1 LFNLI
6 CNFDMKTFSMGGVHP
21 NDNKIST
28 NAAIEE
34 FPMPSKVVVMMN
46 QHLGAPATPCVA
58 KGDKVK
64 VGQLI
69 GKAEAF
75 MCANV
80 HSPVSGTV
88 SKIDMCKDMF
98 GIAKPAIYIDV
109 EGDEWEESIDR
120 SADIKRE
127 CNLEPKQIVDKLKEM
142 GIVGLGGA
150 TFPAHIKYAVPE
162 GKHADYLIINGVE
175 CEPYLTSDHRV
186 MIEHAE
192 ELCIGISILRKA
204 LGVPNAYVGI
214 ENNKPEPIRVM
225 TEMAKQFE
233 GIIVEPLKMKY
244 PQGAEKQLI
253 NAITGRC
260 VPSGKLPI
268 DVGCVVSNIG
278 TTYAVY
284 EAVQKNK
291 PLIENIL
298 TVTGKSLSSQHNYHV
313 RIGVSYADIIKQ
325 AMGALPEDTG
335 KVISGGPM
343 MGKAMSN
350 FSAPT
355 TKGASSVLVIA
366 MSEAKRAAE
375 SNCIRC
381 GKCMHAC
388 PMGLE
393 PYLFSQLVKNG
404 MIEEAGK
411 HNILDCIECGCCFFS
426 CPANKPL
433 LDEIRLGK
441 NKLRAMMAAK
451 KK

>member
-1 LFNLI
+1 
-6 CNFDMKTFSMGGVHP
+6 MKTFAMGGVHP
-21 NDNKIST
+21 EENKISSD
-28 NAAIEE
+28 AAIEQ
-34 FPMPSKVVVMMN
+34 FPLPKQVVVLMN
-46 QHLGAPATPCVA
+46 QHLGAPATPIVA

-69 GKAEAF
+69 GRAEAF

-88 SKIDMCKDMF
+88 NKVDTCKDAF
-98 GIAKPAIYIDV
+98 GLNKPAIYIDV

-120 SADIKRE
+120 TPDIKRE
-127 CNLEPKQIVDKLKEM
+127 CNLEPKQIVEKLKEM

-150 TFPAHIKYAVPE
+150 TFPAHIKYAVPD
-162 GKHADYLIINGVE
+162 GKKAEYLIINAVE
-175 CEPYLTSDHRV
+175 CEPYLTSDNRV
-186 MIEHAE
+186 MLELAE
-192 ELCIGISILRKA
+192 QACIGISILRKA
-204 LGVPNAYVGI
+204 LGVPNAYIGI
-214 ENNKPEPIRVM
+214 ENNKPRAI
-225 TEMAKQFE
+225 AKMKEVASKFE
-233 GIIVEPLKMKY
+233 GIIVEPLKVKY

-253 NAITGRC
+253 NAITGRR

-278 TTYAVY
+278 TTFAVY

-298 TVTGKSLSSQHNYHV
+298 TVTGKKLASQHNYQV
-313 RIGVSYADIIKQ
+313 RIGISYNDIIKHSI
-325 AMGALPEDTG
+325 GELPATTG

-343 MGKAMSN
+343 MGKAMCN
-350 FSAPT
+350 LDGPT
-355 TKGASSVLVIA
+355 VKGASSVLVIDEG
-366 MSEAKRAAE
+366 EATRAQE

-381 GKCMHAC
+381 GKCIQAC
-388 PMGLE
+388 PMGLQ
-393 PYLFSQLVKNG
+393 PYLFSALVRNG
-404 MIEEAGK
+404 RIEEAGTN
-411 HNILDCIECGCCFFS
+411 NILDCIECGCCFFS

-441 NKLRAMMAAK
+441 NKMRAILAAK

>member
-1 LFNLI
+1 
-6 CNFDMKTFSMGGVHP
+6 MKTFAMGGVHP
-21 NDNKIST
+21 HDNKIST
-28 NAAIEE
+28 EAVIEQ
-34 FPMPSKVVVMMN
+34 FPVPAKVVVLMN
-46 QHLGAPATPCVA
+46 QHLGAPATPIVA

-69 GKAEAF
+69 GEAQTF

-88 SKIDMCKDMF
+88 SKIDICKDPF
-98 GIAKPAIYIDV
+98 GMAKPAIYIDV
-109 EGDEWEESIDR
+109 EGDEWMETIDR
-120 SADIKRE
+120 TPDIKRE

-150 TFPAHIKYAVPE
+150 TFPAHIKYSVPE
-162 GKHADYLIINGVE
+162 GKKAEYLIINAVE

-186 MIEHAE
+186 MMEHAE
-192 ELCIGISILRKA
+192 EICIGISILRKA
-204 LGVPNAYVGI
+204 LGVPNAYIGI

-225 TEMAKQFE
+225 REMAAKFE
-233 GIIVEPLKMKY
+233 GIIVEPLKLKY

-253 NAITGRC
+253 NAITGRR

-268 DVGCVVSNIG
+268 DVGCVVSNVG
-278 TTYAVY
+278 TTFAVY
-284 EAVQKNK
+284 EAIQKNK

-298 TVTGKSLSSQHNYHV
+298 TVTGKKLPSQHNYQV
-313 RIGVSYADIIKQ
+313 RIGISYNDIIKHSI
-325 AMGALPEDTG
+325 GELPETTG

-343 MGKAMSN
+343 MGKAMCN
-350 FSAPT
+350 LDGPT
-355 TKGASSVLVIA
+355 VKGASSVLVIDE
-366 MSEAKRAAE
+366 SEAVRAKE

-393 PYLFSQLVKNG
+393 PYLFSALIKNG
-404 MIEEAGK
+404 RYEEAGA

-433 LDEIRLGK
+433 LDEVRLGK
-441 NKLRAMMAAK
+441 NKYRGILAARSK
-451 KK
+451 K

>member
-1 LFNLI
+1 
-6 CNFDMKTFSMGGVHP
+6 MKTFAMGGVHP
-21 NDNKIST
+21 EENKIST
-28 NAAIEE
+28 SAVIEQ
-34 FPMPSKVVVMMN
+34 MPLPQQVVVLMN
-46 QHLGAPATPCVA
+46 QHLGAPATPVVA

-88 SKIDMCKDMF
+88 NKVDICKDPF
-98 GIAKPAIYIDV
+98 GLAKPAIYIDV

-120 SADIKRE
+120 SPDIKRE
-127 CNLEPKQIVDKLKEM
+127 CSLEPKQIVDKLKEM

-162 GKHADYLIINGVE
+162 GKKAEYLIINAVE

-186 MIEHAE
+186 MLEHAE
-192 ELCIGISILRKA
+192 EICIGISILRKA
-204 LGVPNAYVGI
+204 LGVPNAYIGI
-214 ENNKPEPIRVM
+214 ENNKPDCI
-225 TEMAKQFE
+225 AKMRETATKFE
-233 GIIVEPLKMKY
+233 GIVVEPLKMKY

-253 NAITGRC
+253 NAITGRK

-268 DVGCVVSNIG
+268 DVGCVVSNVG
-278 TTYAVY
+278 TTFAVY

-298 TVTGKSLSSQHNYHV
+298 TVTGKKLPSQHNYQV
-313 RIGVSYADIIKQ
+313 RIGISYADIIKQ
-325 AMGALPEDTG
+325 AMGELPATTG
-335 KVISGGPM
+335 KVVSGGPM
-343 MGKAMSN
+343 MGKAMCN
-350 FSAPT
+350 LDAPT
-355 TKGASSVLVIA
+355 VKGASSVLVIDEG
-366 MSEAKRAAE
+366 EAVRAQETA
-375 SNCIRC
+375 CIRC
-381 GKCMHAC
+381 GKCMQAC

-393 PYLFSQLVKNG
+393 PYLFSSLVKNG
-404 MIEEAGK
+404 RFEEAGA

-433 LDEIRLGK
+433 TDEIRLGK
-441 NKLRAMMAAK
+441 NKMRAILAAK

>member
-1 LFNLI
+1 
-6 CNFDMKTFSMGGVHP
+6 MGGVHP

-28 NAAIEE
+28 EAAIEQ
-34 FPMPSKVVVMMN
+34 FPVPSQVVVLMN
-46 QHLGAPATPCVA
+46 QHLGAPATPIVA

-69 GKAEAF
+69 GEAQAF

-88 SKIDMCKDMF
+88 SKIDICKDPF
-98 GIAKPAIYIDV
+98 GMAKPAIYIDV
-109 EGDEWEESIDR
+109 EGDEWMETIDR
-120 SADIKRE
+120 TPDIKRE

-150 TFPAHIKYAVPE
+150 TFPAHIKYSVPE
-162 GKHADYLIINGVE
+162 GKKAEYLIINAVE

-186 MIEHAE
+186 MLEHAE
-192 ELCIGISILRKA
+192 EICIGISILRKA
-204 LGVPNAYVGI
+204 LGVPNAYIGI

-225 TEMAKQFE
+225 REMAAKFE
-233 GIIVEPLKMKY
+233 GIIVEPLKLKY

-253 NAITGRC
+253 NAITGRR

-268 DVGCVVSNIG
+268 DVGCVVSNVG
-278 TTYAVY
+278 TTFAVY
-284 EAVQKNK
+284 EAIQKNK

-298 TVTGKSLSSQHNYHV
+298 TVTGKKLPSQHNYQV
-313 RIGVSYADIIKQ
+313 RIGISYNDIIKHSI
-325 AMGALPEDTG
+325 GELPATTG
-335 KVISGGPM
+335 KVIRGGPM
-343 MGKAMSN
+343 MGKAMCN
-350 FSAPT
+350 LDGPT
-355 TKGASSVLVIA
+355 VKGASSVLVIDE
-366 MSEAKRAAE
+366 SEAVRAKE

-393 PYLFSQLVKNG
+393 PYLFSALIKNG
-404 MIEEAGK
+404 RYEEAGA

-433 LDEIRLGK
+433 LDEVRLGK
-441 NKLRAMMAAK
+441 NKYRGILAARSK
-451 KK
+451 K

>member
-1 LFNLI
+1 
-6 CNFDMKTFSMGGVHP
+6 MKTFAMGGVP
-21 NDNKIST
+21 PEENKIST
-28 NAAIEE
+28 NSVIEE
-34 FPMPSKVVVMMN
+34 FPLPKTAVILMT

-58 KGDKVK
+58 KGDTVK

-80 HSPVSGTV
+80 HSPFSGTV
-88 SKIDMCKDMF
+88 AKIDICKDAF
-98 GIAKPAIYIDV
+98 GLAKPAVYINVDENDV
-109 EGDEWEESIDR
+109 WEESIDR
-120 SADIKRE
+120 TPDIVRQ
-127 CNLEPKQIVDKLKEM
+127 CDLDPKQIVDKLKEM

-150 TFPAHIKYAVPE
+150 TFPTHIKYNIAPDKKAE
-162 GKHADYLIINGVE
+162 YLIINAVE

-186 MIEHAE
+186 MMEHAE
-192 ELCIGISILRKA
+192 EICIGVSILRKC
-204 LGVPNAYVGI
+204 LGVPNAYIGI
-214 ENNKPEPIRVM
+214 ENNKPEPIAVM
-225 TEMAKQFE
+225 KKMAANFE
-233 GIIVEPLKMKY
+233 GIIVEPLKVKY

-268 DVGCVVSNIG
+268 DVGCVVSNVG
-278 TTYAVY
+278 TAYAVY
-284 EAVQKNK
+284 EAIQKNK

-298 TVTGKSLSSQHNYHV
+298 TVTGKKIQSQHNYHV
-313 RIGVSYADIIKQ
+313 RFGTTYSDII
-325 AMGALPEDTG
+325 AHALGELPETTG

-343 MGKAMSN
+343 MGKAVSN
-350 FSAPT
+350 LDAPT
-355 TKGASSVLVIA
+355 TKGASSVLVIDA
-366 MSEAKRAAE
+366 DEAVRATE

-381 GKCMHAC
+381 GKCMNAC

-393 PYLFSQLVKNG
+393 PYLFSALVRNRR
-404 MIEEAGK
+404 IEEAGA

-441 NKLRAMMAAK
+441 NLYRGILMAK